1 MDEPLNKSPDKED
14 LTREAVDAAKKK
26 TRINALVLAAVF
38 LLSALAPYPWNAY
51 APLLILIPL
60 VYSVVNRVKK
70 NGSLR
75 EPQALGSN
83 QEGVEAF
90 REPYGS
96 EPRDP
101 KDPRRYKPIG

>member
-1 MDEPLNKSPDKED
+1 VDEPLNTSPDQED
-14 LTREAVDAAKKK
+14 LTREEVDAAKKK
-26 TRINALVLAAVF
+26 SRINALVLAAVF
-38 LLSALAPYPWNAY
+38 LLSALAPYPWNVY
-51 APLLILIPL
+51 APLLVLIPL

-70 NGSLR
+70 NGSSR
-75 EPQALGSN
+75 EPQVWSSN
-83 QEGVEAF
+83 QQGGEAS